1 MAYNGHGAY
10 SSGAS
15 SSSSGSTST
24 LGSGSKRV
32 RKVTLV
38 RRPGARLG
46 FSLRGGKE
54 HGTGFFVT
62 SVEPNTEASHQG
74 LLVSFLIFLNI

>member
-1 MAYNGHGAY
+1 MAYNGHGGY

-15 SSSSGSTST
+15 SSSSGSSST
-24 LGSGSKRV
+24 AGSGGKRV
-32 RKVTLV
+32 RTVTLI
-38 RRPGARLG
+38 RRPGVRLG

-62 SVEPNTEASHQG
+62 AVEPNTEASQQG
-74 LLVSFLIFLNI
+74 LLVSSW